1 MKKKLNSTVNDR
13 QNFGIYTECLS
24 LSCVF
29 STLMGKVSNIVVKF
43 LSLMRLPIQVQ
54 GILFRK
60 INGEIQ
66 YLLLKRTPEKEGFWQ
81 PVTGG
86 LEEGEARVE
95 ALKREVWE
103 ETGIKNV
110 VGIVEN
116 VDYFEYSDAHFIK
129 EYVFGVEVHP
139 NEKIAID
146 GKEHSQ
152 FRWCSLQEALELLKW
167 DENKKALS
175 RLNEIL
181 SSQT

>member
-1 MKKKLNSTVNDR
+1 
-13 QNFGIYTECLS
+13 
-24 LSCVF
+24 
-29 STLMGKVSNIVVKF
+29 MGKVSNIVVQF
-43 LSLMRLPIQVQ
+43 LSLVRLPIQVQ

-60 INGEIQ
+60 TNGDVQ
-66 YLLLKRTPEKEGFWQ
+66 YLLLKRTPEKEDFWQ

-86 LEEGEARVE
+86 LEEGETKVE

-110 VGIVEN
+110 VGIIEN
-116 VDYFEYSDAHFIK
+116 VDYFEYSDAHFIKGYDFIK

-152 FRWCSLQEALELLKW
+152 FRWCSFQEALELLKW

-181 SSQT
+181 SFQK

>member
-1 MKKKLNSTVNDR
+1 
-13 QNFGIYTECLS
+13 
-24 LSCVF
+24 
-29 STLMGKVSNIVVKF
+29 
-43 LSLMRLPIQVQ
+43 MRLPIQVQ

-60 INGEIQ
+60 ISGDIQ
-66 YLLLKRTPEKEGFWQ
+66 YLLLKRTQEKEGFWQ

-86 LEEGEARVE
+86 LEEGETKVE

-103 ETGIKNV
+103 ETGIKNL

-129 EYVFGVEVHP
+129 GYDFIKEYVFGVEVDS
-139 NEKIAID
+139 NERIALD